1 MKIKNLKRFF
11 LLSILA
17 GILFASCDKPEQEPP
32 KGHALRVIV
41 YYKCDNPSTYR
52 MYLGAPSKSGYD
64 IYYQIFKL
72 NNGDLTEEILEEMN
86 TFVKSCGI
94 ENFSEQWFSDSDLTK
109 ALTTGPLTSKWE
121 DNNYNYLA
129 FTQIEEDLTPKF
141 TEWIVRDSSFSYRF
155 NSSNFDIFPI
165 NTSNVNFSDELQRR
179 SYIPYT
185 VSKVY
190 YINPQT
196 NLVDKE
202 WQAGQSLQGKKIF
215 VDLNSTWSNQRYIKF
230 VNSVQRTSPNR
241 EPNYLCNSIPGP
253 KKIRDYYPNIFNN
266 TYEYLKIYKGKFLPD
281 GNIEW
286 NKNKVYSADDTLNPY
301 ELIRID
307 TCIPKLN
314 IYMID
319 SNGNTQD
326 FTAQYDIAYTFSEDF
341 DFDTIKNG
349 DLGEIGNQ
357 VNKKRS
363 IVHEENSTWIPKAY
377 YKVKSDKTE
386 GLPAEA
392 VWTPA
397 PDSGY
402 SYIQIKDGC
411 KTDKLKN
418 EIYVLVEGTL

>member
-1 MKIKNLKRFF
+1 MKFKLLKRFF

-17 GILFASCDKPEQEPP
+17 GIFFVSCDKPDQEPQL
-32 KGHALRVIV
+32 GHALRVIV
-41 YYKCDNPSTYR
+41 YYKCDNPSTNR
-52 MYLGAPSKSGYD
+52 LYLGAPNKSGYD
-64 IYYQIFKL
+64 IYYQVFKL
-72 NNGDLTEEILEEMN
+72 NNGDLTEEILEQMN

-109 ALTTGPLTSKWE
+109 ALTPGPLTSKWE

-165 NTSNVNFSDELQRR
+165 DTSNVNFSDELQRR

-185 VSKVY
+185 VAKVY
-190 YINPQT
+190 YINPLT
-196 NLVDKE
+196 DLVEKE
-202 WQAGQSLQGKKIF
+202 WTAGQPLQGKKLF

-241 EPNYLCNSIPGP
+241 EPNYLCKSITGS
-253 KKIRDYYPNIFNN
+253 KKIRDFYPNIFNN
-266 TYEYLKIYKGKFLPD
+266 TYEYLKIYKGKFLPN
-281 GNIEW
+281 GEIEW
-286 NKNKVYSADDTLNPY
+286 NKNKVYSADDSLNPY

-326 FTAQYDIAYTFSEDF
+326 FTAQYDIAYTFAEDS

-349 DLGEIGNQ
+349 DLGEIGNIVQ
-357 VNKKRS
+357 EERN
-363 IVHEENSTWIPKAY
+363 IVHVENSSWIPKAY
-377 YKVKSDKTE
+377 YKIKTADAQ
-386 GLPAEA
+386 GMPAEV
-392 VWTPA
+392 VWTLD
-397 PDSGY
+397 PDSAY
-402 SYIQIKDGC
+402 SYIQIKDDC
-411 KTDKLKN
+411 KIDKLKN
-418 EIYVLVEGTL
+418 EIYILVEGTL